1 MTASAKLFGAGAA
14 ALAAAM
20 LLGIG
25 VPGGPSSRAAFAAPP
40 SPMRA
45 EPARDIQVAQAAS
58 KPATA
63 VPAPTT
69 VSAAGITLRS
79 VNVDFPESDR
89 TFPGGAAADPVNTN
103 CTACHSPGMVLT
115 QPKLS
120 PAVWQEEVN
129 KMRHTYKAAIDEA
142 DVPAIVAYLAALKPA
157 N

>member
-1 MTASAKLFGAGAA
+1 MTVSVKLFGAGAA
-14 ALAAAM
+14 ALAAAI

-25 VPGGPSSRAAFAAPP
+25 LPDGPLNRAAFAAPP
-40 SPMRA
+40 APMRV

-58 KPATA
+58 KPAIA
-63 VPAPTT
+63 APAPTT

-79 VNVDFPESDR
+79 VKVDFPESDR
-89 TFPGGAAADPVNTN
+89 TFPGGAAAEPVNTN

-129 KMRHTYKAAIDEA
+129 KMRHTYMAPIDEA
-142 DVPAIVAYLAALKPA
+142 DVPAILAYLAALKPA

>member
-1 MTASAKLFGAGAA
+1 MNVSATIFGAAA
-14 ALAAAM
+14 ALATAI

-25 VPGGPSSRAAFAAPP
+25 VPGGPSNRAALAAPLA
-40 SPMRA
+40 PMRA
-45 EPARDIQVAQAAS
+45 EPVQDTQVAQAAS
-58 KPATA
+58 KPASMVA
-63 VPAPTT
+63 APTT

-89 TFPGGAAADPVNTN
+89 TFPGGSAADPVNNN

-129 KMRHTYKAAIDEA
+129 KMRHTYKAPIDEA

-157 N
+157 D